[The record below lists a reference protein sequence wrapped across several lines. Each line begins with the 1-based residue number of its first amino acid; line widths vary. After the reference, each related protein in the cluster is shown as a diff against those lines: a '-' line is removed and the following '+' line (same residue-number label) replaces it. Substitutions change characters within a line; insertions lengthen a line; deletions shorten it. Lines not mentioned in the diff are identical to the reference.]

1 MKYSILGFNQ
11 QAVLAITKDVVVEQS
26 NGEYPKTKTLKLDCV
41 DLLILQDVADFMNRR
56 KIIKY
61 TVDDKIYF
69 SIQYSAIIEDLPIL
83 GIKQQALSD
92 RLSKLVE
99 LEMLEKVVIK
109 NQAGSFVAF
118 RLGENYESIKYKP
131 SESEIGTSSTIHL
144 QKYSDTFAE
153 VADYAPKYS
162 STNYPSTNKEK
173 EDKSSFPKER
183 LDYDEILAKW
193 KEICPNLSQPRM
205 LNDGRKKAIRELL
218 KKNNATTDDL
228 YKAFQMISI
237 SSFCNAKHPR
247 NETWKATLDWLIKD
261 TNGCFNRLLEGEFAF
276 TQSERDLA
284 EKIKR
289 GVFEQVDC
297 YKSEYKPYGSN
308 FIRFSE
314 KHQCY
319 IFTGFYTGTIIDGY
333 EDDERPDGATLRIN
347 SCLDVI
353 VWSKSEKRWILKK

>member
-11 QAVLAITKDVVVEQS
+11 QAVLSITKDVIVEQS
-26 NGEYPKTKTLKLDCV
+26 NEEYTKTKTLKLDCI

-118 RLGENYESIKYKP
+118 RLGERYESIKYKP

-153 VADYAPKYS
+153 VADYTPKYS

-205 LNDGRKKAIRELL
+205 LNEKRKKIIRELL
-218 KKNNATTDDL
+218 KNNNATTDDL

-237 SSFCNAKHPR
+237 SSYCHAKHPR
-247 NETWKATLDWLIKD
+247 NETWKATLDWLIND
-261 TNGCFNRLLEGEFAF
+261 TKGCFNRLLEGEFAY

-284 EKIKR
+284 GKIKR
-289 GVFEQVDC
+289 GEWSKGDNAKLL
-297 YKSEYKPYGSN
+297 YHPYGNLSLMFN
-308 FIRFSE
+308 DI
-314 KHQCY
+314 HQCY
-319 IFTGFYTGTIIDGY
+319 IYIGYYDGTLIDGY
-333 EDDERPDGATLRIN
+333 TDDERPDGATVMLNNGRGT
-347 SCLDVI
+347 I
-353 VWSKSEKRWILKK
+353 VWSKSEKKWILKK

>member
-1 MKYSILGFNQ
+1 MKNKNYITILGWMVNE
-11 QAVLAITKDVVVEQS
+11 LSLSGNDLICYAIIYGFSQDDNYWEGSQS
-26 NGEYPKTKTLKLDCV
+26 YLSEWLGISKR
-41 DLLILQDVADFMNRR
+41 A
-56 KIIKY
+56 
-61 TVDDKIYF
+61 TVDILKRLISDGHIVKQEYEVNKVKF
-69 SIQYSAIIEDLPIL
+69 CKYKAVVPNFMGSEESAL
-83 GIKQQALSD
+83 G
-92 RLSKLVE
+92 
-99 LEMLEKVVIK
+99 
-109 NQAGSFVAF
+109 GS
-118 RLGENYESIKYKP
+118 EESSHDNKSSIK
-131 SESEIGTSSTIHL
+131 
-144 QKYSDTFAE
+144 
-153 VADYAPKYS
+153 
-162 STNYPSTNKEK
+162 KEK
-173 EDKSSFPKER
+173 EDKSSFSKER

-205 LNDGRKKAIRELL
+205 LNEKRKKIIRELL
-218 KKNNATTDDL
+218 KSNNATTDDL

-237 SSFCNAKHPR
+237 SSYCHAKHPR
-247 NETWKATLDWLIKD
+247 NETWKATLDWLIND
-261 TNGCFNRLLEGEFAF
+261 TKGCFNRLLEGEFAY

-289 GVFEQVDC
+289 GGFEQVDC

-353 VWSKSEKRWILKK
+353 VWSKAEKKWIPKK

>member
-1 MKYSILGFNQ
+1 MVNELSLSGNDLICYAIIYGFSQDDNYWEGSQSYLSEWLGISKR
-11 QAVLAITKDVVVEQS
+11 A
-26 NGEYPKTKTLKLDCV
+26 
-41 DLLILQDVADFMNRR
+41 
-56 KIIKY
+56 
-61 TVDDKIYF
+61 TVDILKRLISDGHIVKQEYEVNKVKF
-69 SIQYSAIIEDLPIL
+69 CKYKAVVPNFMGSEESAL
-83 GIKQQALSD
+83 G
-92 RLSKLVE
+92 
-99 LEMLEKVVIK
+99 
-109 NQAGSFVAF
+109 GS
-118 RLGENYESIKYKP
+118 EESSHDNKSSIK
-131 SESEIGTSSTIHL
+131 
-144 QKYSDTFAE
+144 
-153 VADYAPKYS
+153 
-162 STNYPSTNKEK
+162 KEK

-205 LNDGRKKAIRELL
+205 LNEKRKKIIRELL
-218 KKNNATTDDL
+218 KNNNATTDDL

-237 SSFCNAKHPR
+237 SSYCHAKHPR
-247 NETWKATLDWLIKD
+247 NETWKATLDWLIND
-261 TNGCFNRLLEGEFAF
+261 TKGCFNRLLEGEFAH

-289 GVFEQVDC
+289 GGFEQVDC

-333 EDDERPDGATLRIN
+333 EDGERPDGATLRIN

-353 VWSKSEKRWILKK
+353 VWSKAEKKWIPKK

>member
-1 MKYSILGFNQ
+1 MVNELSLSGNDLICYAIIYGFSQDDNYWEGSQSYLSEWLGISKR
-11 QAVLAITKDVVVEQS
+11 A
-26 NGEYPKTKTLKLDCV
+26 
-41 DLLILQDVADFMNRR
+41 
-56 KIIKY
+56 
-61 TVDDKIYF
+61 TVDILKRLISDGHIVKQEYEVNKVKF
-69 SIQYSAIIEDLPIL
+69 CKYKAVVPNFMGSEESAL
-83 GIKQQALSD
+83 G
-92 RLSKLVE
+92 
-99 LEMLEKVVIK
+99 
-109 NQAGSFVAF
+109 GS
-118 RLGENYESIKYKP
+118 EESSHDNKSSIK
-131 SESEIGTSSTIHL
+131 
-144 QKYSDTFAE
+144 
-153 VADYAPKYS
+153 
-162 STNYPSTNKEK
+162 KEK
-173 EDKSSFPKER
+173 EDKSSFSKER

-205 LNDGRKKAIRELL
+205 LNEKRKKIIRELL
-218 KKNNATTDDL
+218 KSNNATTDDL

-237 SSFCNAKHPR
+237 SSYCHAKHPR
-247 NETWKATLDWLIKD
+247 NETWKATLDWLIND
-261 TNGCFNRLLEGEFAF
+261 TKGCFNRLLEGEFAY

-289 GVFEQVDC
+289 GGFEQVDC

-353 VWSKSEKRWILKK
+353 VWSKAEKKWILKK

>member
-1 MKYSILGFNQ
+1 MKNKNYITILGWMVNE
-11 QAVLAITKDVVVEQS
+11 LSLSGNDLICYAIIYGFSQDDNYWEGSQS
-26 NGEYPKTKTLKLDCV
+26 YLSEWLGISKR
-41 DLLILQDVADFMNRR
+41 A
-56 KIIKY
+56 
-61 TVDDKIYF
+61 TVDILKRLISDGHIVKQEYEVNKVKF
-69 SIQYSAIIEDLPIL
+69 CKYKAVVPNFMGGEESAL
-83 GIKQQALSD
+83 G
-92 RLSKLVE
+92 
-99 LEMLEKVVIK
+99 
-109 NQAGSFVAF
+109 GS
-118 RLGENYESIKYKP
+118 EESSHDNKSSIK
-131 SESEIGTSSTIHL
+131 
-144 QKYSDTFAE
+144 
-153 VADYAPKYS
+153 
-162 STNYPSTNKEK
+162 KEK
-173 EDKSSFPKER
+173 EDKSSFSKER

-205 LNDGRKKAIRELL
+205 LNEKRKKIIRELL
-218 KKNNATTDDL
+218 KNNNATTDDL

-237 SSFCNAKHPR
+237 SSYCHAKHPR
-247 NETWKATLDWLIKD
+247 NETWKATLDWLIND
-261 TNGCFNRLLEGEFAF
+261 TKGCFNRLLEGEFAY

-289 GVFEQVDC
+289 GGFEQVDC

-353 VWSKSEKRWILKK
+353 VWSKAEKKWILKK